1 VLGVRAVLV
10 SLFAY
15 FFYIVTAFTAIMGL
29 LVVVFSGSTLDRT
42 LRYPRPVFDH
52 SIAATHLQR
61 PLFMQATKDSALAK
75 NTPASDAKAPDTVA
89 VANTDTEKTKHERP
103 AHSRA
108 REYWGPRLYDRPR
121 QQSGIRIPA
130 RTRRSTLNFTT
141 RYPELH
147 SPPMFGG
154 ERTIVAKNGRLIA

>member
-103 AHSRA
+103 AHSRKVAA
-108 REYWGPRLYDRPR
+108 RRENIGGRDYTIAQGNNLGFGYRPGLDA
-121 QQSGIRIPA
+121 Q
-130 RTRRSTLNFTT
+130 
-141 RYPELH
+141 H
-147 SPPMFGG
+147 
-154 ERTIVAKNGRLIA
+154 